1 MTKID
6 LSKPPMTLTESEQLL
21 KGAKDRENFWTG
33 TKLLAGAILLIAF
46 AVLFFWSVSSSTSQG
61 PMGWGITIALIVWLA
76 SFFIRDSSR

>member
-6 LSKPPMTLTESEQLL
+6 LSKPPMSLEESEQLL
-21 KGAKDRENFWTG
+21 KGAQDRASFWTG
-33 TKLLAGAILLIAF
+33 TKLLAGAILLVAF

-61 PMGWGITIALIVWLA
+61 PMGWGIAIALIVWLA

>member
-21 KGAKDRENFWTG
+21 KGAQDRENFWTG

-61 PMGWGITIALIVWLA
+61 PMGWGIAIALIVWLA